1 MVYLVRLSPCG
12 SATNGRSAT
21 KHSEGKHSLRRKLQL
36 LGGLFF
42 QHINKYI
49 RFLILSLEA
58 GESLTTKSDGSVS
71 YETAARGVQEG
82 QREDAAYFKES
93 QPPAL
98 TYSMSHNAMYD
109 IQNDLLCLFF
119 FFQLLKLTFS
129 QSTKKTPS
137 FGTHIYRK
145 HLLMLYLFSRL
156 CLSAHGA
163 VSRGT
168 SIPSGPAAMGSPI
181 PSGSTGPWVT
191 SHTWKWPSA
200 MQQQSWCCSFSLQ
213 LLIVF
218 MYLTLLISLCVTE
231 GEGCFKELVRSMP
244 ATANLY
250 GSGLLLEL

>member
-168 SIPSGPAAMGSPI
+168 SIPPGPAAMGSPI
-181 PSGSTGPWVT
+181 PLGSTGPWVT

-213 LLIVF
+213 LLIVS